1 MKVNIVTGTKI
12 NKLVGQMGAIKKM
25 NQKGLIWT
33 SPAKILRFWNISQH
47 MKFPYYRI
55 SKWK

>member
-12 NKLVGQMGAIKKM
+12 TRVRREIGAIKKM

-33 SPAKILRFWNISQH
+33 LAAKILSTWEIAQNI
-47 MKFPYYRI
+47 KFDYYRI
-55 SKWK
+55 SK